1 MKQTPIKAKIDDSV
15 SEGTYANLMNV
26 IYSPAEFI
34 LDFGRMV
41 PGKQEVSI
49 VSRIITSPM
58 HIKIFLKVIGDHIKQ
73 YEDKFG
79 EIKTFIEKDSSS
91 KIGF

>member
-15 SEGTYANLMNV
+15 SEGTYANLLNV

-58 HIKIFLKVIGDHIKQ
+58 HIKIFLRVIEDHIKQ
-73 YEDKFG
+73 YEEKFG
-79 EIKTFIEKDSSS
+79 EIKTFTGKDSSS